1 MSLFFLLTTLILI
14 LSKVNTT
21 DTLKSALKARVF
33 SSTGSW
39 YYARSNDEREW
50 QCRLKGNLRL
60 KEALFTNPVAVGD
73 WVYIEP
79 ETNHAA
85 AATISEVL
93 DRNNY
98 IIRQSPRNEHKSH
111 ILASNID
118 EALLITS
125 LRSPRT
131 SLGFIDRFLVTAEM
145 FHIPVSIIVNKKDL
159 YNKDELA
166 VFEQWRAIYEPLGYR
181 VFLFSAMDKADIDKV
196 KRIITG
202 KTSLFAGH
210 SGVGKSTI
218 INAIIPEAQQ
228 KTRAI
233 SDYTDKG
240 MHTTTYTIMFRAP
253 LQSSIFDS
261 FIIDTPGVKEWQ
273 PTEVQQDEISHYF
286 PEMRSLIGKCRFN
299 NCLHINEPHCAVTA
313 AVQDGT
319 IAASRYH
326 SYTGIVYPE
335 DYT

>member
-1 MSLFFLLTTLILI
+1 LSLFFLLTTLILI

-145 FHIPVSIIVNKKDL
+145 FHI
-159 YNKDELA
+159 
-166 VFEQWRAIYEPLGYR
+166 
-181 VFLFSAMDKADIDKV
+181 
-196 KRIITG
+196 
-202 KTSLFAGH
+202 
-210 SGVGKSTI
+210 
-218 INAIIPEAQQ
+218 NAIIPEAQQ

-319 IAASRYH
+319 IAVSRYH